1 MSNSP
6 YTIWNGKL
14 YPYVEDGI
22 FKSKDITF
30 TANNTTASEI
40 CFTVTGT
47 VLIKALWGEVTTA
60 IGSNHTAAHFRLNDQ
75 TAQIALTEAVTG
87 ATLSSFAAGSAVF
100 AWGAPTATLEVKNAS
115 VGFTSNAFDLTGSSS
130 SKLMVEIL
138 VGKKSGAL
146 TQIEYRYTTTN
157 APTSGAM
164 RVYCKYVPLSADGAL
179 A

>member
-30 TANNTTASEI
+30 TANNTTASEV

-75 TAQIALTEAVTG
+75 TAQISITAAAG
-87 ATLSSFAAGSAVF
+87 SALSSFAVGSWVGRC
-100 AWGAPTATLEVKNAS
+100 GASAADVLTVKNANA
-115 VGFTSNAFDLTGSSS
+115 GFFSEDVAFTGEFF
-130 SKLMVEIL
+130 VPFL

-146 TQIEYRYTTTN
+146 TQVEYRYSTTD

-164 RVYCKYVPLSADGAL
+164 RVYCKYIPLSADGAL
-179 A
+179 T